1 MNEEATRRLWQHAPP
16 GDLFAVTVQ
25 EFHRE
30 GRLAAGQALLKID
43 YRELAQA
50 APFQLD
56 VAAGRVH
63 RRGCPAIPRQSASAL
78 YGFWQIGR
86 ADQQLACTRCKPV
99 AMDEQPKDRELVSDL
114 LYGLMSIVAQF
125 GGVLRERGQEY
136 RTSATGRAL
145 RAQFTE
151 LYRELGESERKA
163 LDTIAASLGHLAT
176 KVHEVET
183 GFDGANGVNAT
194 EGGRGNGIN
203 GNRGGG
209 RGNSGGRSKRRSR
222 RNAEPRGRQH

>member
-30 GRLAAGQALLKID
+30 GKLAAGQALLKID
-43 YRELAQA
+43 YRERAQD

-56 VAAGRVH
+56 VAVGRVH
-63 RRGCPAIPRQSASAL
+63 RRGCPAIPKQSASTL
-78 YGFWQIGR
+78 YGLWQLGR
-86 ADQQLACTRCKPV
+86 ADRQLACTRCKPV

-114 LYGLMSIVAQF
+114 LYGFLSIVAQF

-145 RAQFTE
+145 HAHFGE
-151 LYRELGESERKA
+151 LYR
-163 LDTIAASLGHLAT
+163 
-176 KVHEVET
+176 
-183 GFDGANGVNAT
+183 
-194 EGGRGNGIN
+194 
-203 GNRGGG
+203 
-209 RGNSGGRSKRRSR
+209 
-222 RNAEPRGRQH
+222 

>member
-30 GRLAAGQALLKID
+30 GKLAAGQALLKID
-43 YRELAQA
+43 YRERAQD

-56 VAAGRVH
+56 VAVGRVH
-63 RRGCPAIPRQSASAL
+63 RRGCPAIPKQSASAL
-78 YGFWQIGR
+78 YGFWRIGG
-86 ADQQLACTRCKPV
+86 ADQQLACTRCKPL

-145 RAQFTE
+145 RAHFGE

-163 LDTIAASLGHLAT
+163 LDVIAASLGHLAT
-176 KVHEVET
+176 KIHDVEAGVDSADRT
-183 GFDGANGVNAT
+183 NANH
-194 EGGRGNGIN
+194 GGRSNGMN
-203 GNRGGG
+203 GNPG
-209 RGNSGGRSKRRSR
+209 GNSGGRSKRRSR